1 MQPPREP
8 VPAPGAQLTAIG
20 LHVTVEL
27 PGIVRDLDVHGWQV
41 IVVPF
46 RVPAN
51 VHVHLSGVAS
61 LP

>member
-1 MQPPREP
+1 